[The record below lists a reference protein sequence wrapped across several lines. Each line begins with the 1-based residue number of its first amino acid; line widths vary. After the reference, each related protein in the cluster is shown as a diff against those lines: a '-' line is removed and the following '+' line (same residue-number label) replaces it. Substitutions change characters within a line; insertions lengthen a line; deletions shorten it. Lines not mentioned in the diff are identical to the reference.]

1 MLVTG
6 PVQFDFVILLAF
18 IVTVQFN
25 QHYTVKLATLAR
37 LKNIPL
43 NTGS

>member
-6 PVQFDFVILLAF
+6 PVQFDFLTLLAF

-25 QHYTVKLATLAR
+25 QHYTVKHWLVD
-37 LKNIPL
+37 LKIIL
-43 NTGS
+43 